1 MVLMA
6 FLDQVERTG
15 SVPVSTAPDQMP
27 LLARSVNILAIPLST
42 LVTALKARSASPG
55 QISRF
60 LYALLDYWDAD
71 RRFTETTLAR
81 QLVTLYGND
90 LRYVAGLGWLLWDG
104 RHWRAD
110 VLGDM
115 QELVKSLGSE
125 WRADAGAIM
134 LTLAHATDDLEYQ
147 RIFGRSRRVESLANQ
162 CEGVRKIEN
171 ILKAATSIPGIA
183 MPVDTLDS
191 DPFLLNVR
199 NGTIDLRTGGLCP
212 HRREDYITGVAP
224 VDYDPDAHSPIWDRF
239 LVDVT
244 GGDMDL
250 ETYIQRV
257 VGYTLLGKTDEEIL
271 IMIHGP
277 GGSGKSTFVEA
288 IRSVLGSLAKTA
300 DFASFLKS
308 NNSAI
313 RNDIARLRGARLV
326 TSVEVD
332 EGSELAAAMVKQVTG
347 GDTISARYLYKEPIE
362 FKPSFTLF
370 MVTNDLPEIDGT
382 DSGLDRRIMTV
393 PFVHAVPSEK
403 RDPALKAFLTDPD
416 LAGPAILAWAVAGC
430 LAYQQQEGLG
440 TCEAVE
446 AASREYRES
455 TDAVGRFIEDCC
467 VVGPG
472 EWESSANL
480 YQAYRDWAG
489 NNGELPILVVKA
501 LAGRLKKKGMEP
513 AKRGGKRGWSGL
525 SLGRRDPR
533 GQVSNLAA
541 LPSGRSPS

>member
-6 FLDQVERTG
+6 FLAKSSAQVT
-15 SVPVSTAPDQMP
+15 SPSSTAPDQMP

-42 LVTALKARSASPG
+42 LVAALKARSASPG

-60 LYALLDYWDAD
+60 LYALLDYWDTD

-81 QLVTLYGND
+81 QLVTFYGND

-171 ILKAATSIPGIA
+171 ILEAAPPYRASPCPWTHSIAIPSFSTSA
-183 MPVDTLDS
+183 MAPSTCVLVVC
-191 DPFLLNVR
+191 VR
-199 NGTIDLRTGGLCP
+199 RW
-212 HRREDYITGVAP
+212 REDYIAGVAP

-271 IMIHGP
+271 ITIHGP

-308 NNSAI
+308 NHSAS

-347 GDTISARYLYKEPIE
+347 GDTISHGIC
-362 FKPSFTLF
+362 T
-370 MVTNDLPEIDGT
+370 
-382 DSGLDRRIMTV
+382 
-393 PFVHAVPSEK
+393 
-403 RDPALKAFLTDPD
+403 
-416 LAGPAILAWAVAGC
+416 
-430 LAYQQQEGLG
+430 
-440 TCEAVE
+440 
-446 AASREYRES
+446 
-455 TDAVGRFIEDCC
+455 
-467 VVGPG
+467 
-472 EWESSANL
+472 
-480 YQAYRDWAG
+480 
-489 NNGELPILVVKA
+489 
-501 LAGRLKKKGMEP
+501 
-513 AKRGGKRGWSGL
+513 
-525 SLGRRDPR
+525 
-533 GQVSNLAA
+533 
-541 LPSGRSPS
+541 RSPSSSSRRSLCSW